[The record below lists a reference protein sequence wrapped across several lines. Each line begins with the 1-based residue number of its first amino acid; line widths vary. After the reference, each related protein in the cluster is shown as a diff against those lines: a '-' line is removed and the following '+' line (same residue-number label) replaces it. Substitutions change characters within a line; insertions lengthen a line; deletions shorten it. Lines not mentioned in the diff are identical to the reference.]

1 MKKNAKLY
9 CSFRWTAQIFLTGG
23 WIVIL
28 LILSSGQQLKAAD
41 DYRVS
46 TIPEKL
52 LNQADAI
59 VRKSEKTLSIRGIDK
74 GTYRVHKAVTVLNT
88 NGDKHAFFAV
98 WYNPQRKVKSIDCTV
113 YDARGQ
119 IIKKVK
125 NKDIE
130 DVSAISSFSIY
141 EDDRVKYYDYDA
153 SSYPYTVEYSY
164 EIEFDGFLSY
174 PDWNPITGFRLA
186 VEESTLQVSTPTE
199 LPLRYKNQRT
209 DQPAITTE
217 DGLRWYR
224 WKLAGQPAYDK
235 EEFMPALDELTPQ
248 VFLAPAEFAY
258 EGFAG
263 NQSSWQEIGTWIN
276 TLNQGRSQLPQT
288 TQQEIKQ
295 RVENLSDTSAII
307 QSLYEYMQSKTRY
320 VSIQLGIGGYQPFE
334 AAEVDRLGYGDC
346 KALSNYM
353 KAILKV
359 VGIDSRYTL
368 VNAGP
373 RADKV
378 AKDFPSLQFNHA
390 ILGVPLAT
398 DTIWLECTSQTN
410 PFGHL
415 SDFTDDRNVLMVD
428 ETGGR
433 MVKTSAYSSQDNQ
446 QIRNAR
452 MQLDEE
458 GNGLLSVQTTY
469 SGQLYDDVA
478 RITRLNDTEQKQAVY
493 QQVNIPNFRLEQ
505 FDYTLENKRI
515 PLATE
520 FMKIKVDRYASVS
533 GKRWFF
539 SPNVMSRLESLP
551 ANTEKRKYPVEL
563 RYTYTK
569 VDTTIIEFPENLY
582 PEFVPKPTEIRTE
595 FGHYRGEYKVEQGNI
610 LYIRTLQRNQGTFPP
625 ESYQELLKFYEEVAK
640 ADRQQFVLRKNT

>member
-1 MKKNAKLY
+1 MKIKYKFY
-9 CSFRWTAQIFLTGG
+9 QSISRTY
-23 WIVIL
+23 L
-28 LILSSGQQLKAAD
+28 LGTLALMTLAGGQQLKAAD
-41 DYRVS
+41 DYRIS
-46 TIPEKL
+46 SIPEKL
-52 LNQADAI
+52 LEQADAV
-59 VRKSEKTLSIRGIDK
+59 VRKSEKTLSIRGKDK
-74 GTYRVHKAVTVLNT
+74 GTYRVHQAVTVLNT
-88 NGDKHAFFAV
+88 NGDKYAFFAV
-98 WYNPQRKVKSIDCTV
+98 WYNPQRKIKSIDCTV

-119 IIKKVK
+119 VVKKVK

-174 PDWNPITGFRLA
+174 PDWNPVTGFRLA
-186 VEESTLQVSTPTE
+186 VEQSVLQVNTPTD
-199 LPLRYKNQRT
+199 LPLRYKIQRT
-209 DQPAITTE
+209 DEPAISTE
-217 DGLRWYR
+217 GGLNYYR
-224 WKLAGQPAYDK
+224 WTLAEQPAYEK
-235 EEFMPALDELTPQ
+235 EEFMPDLDELTPQ
-248 VFLAPAEFAY
+248 VFLAPGEFAY

-263 NQSSWQEIGTWIN
+263 NQSSWQEIGAWIN
-276 TLNQGRSQLPQT
+276 TLNQDRDQLPQT
-288 TQQEIKQ
+288 TLQEIKQ

-320 VSIQLGIGGYQPFE
+320 VSIQLGIGGYQPFK

-353 KAILKV
+353 KSILAV

-378 AKDFPSLQFNHA
+378 TTDFPSLKFNHA
-390 ILGVPLAT
+390 ILGVPLSK

-415 SDFTDDRNVLMVD
+415 GDFTDNRNVLMVD

-433 MVKTSAYSSQDNQ
+433 MVKTSAYSSEDNQ
-446 QIRNAR
+446 QISNAR
-452 MQLDEE
+452 MKLDEQ
-458 GNGLLSVQTTY
+458 GNGLLTVQTLY
-469 SGQLYDDVA
+469 SGQLYDDIA
-478 RITRLNDTEQKQAVY
+478 YIARLNDTEQKQAAY
-493 QQVNIPNFRLEQ
+493 EQVSIPNFRLEQ
-505 FDYTLENKRI
+505 FDYTLEKGRI
-515 PLATE
+515 PRAKE
-520 FMKIKVDRYASVS
+520 SMSIKLDRYASVS

-551 ANTEKRKYPVEL
+551 ANTEGRKYPVVL

-582 PEFVPKPTEIRTE
+582 PEFVPEPTEIHSE
-595 FGHYRGEYKVEQGNI
+595 FGKYRSEHKVEQGNI
-610 LYIRTLQRNQGTFPP
+610 LYIRMLQRNKGTFPS
-625 ESYQELLKFYEEVAK
+625 ESYSELLKFYEEVSK